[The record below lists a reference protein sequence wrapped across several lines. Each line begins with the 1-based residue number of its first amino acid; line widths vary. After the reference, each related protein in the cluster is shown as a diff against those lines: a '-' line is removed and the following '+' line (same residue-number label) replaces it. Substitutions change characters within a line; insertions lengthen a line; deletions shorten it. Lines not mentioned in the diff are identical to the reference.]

1 MFDPIFDPLGFP
13 EPAVL
18 EAGAE
23 GLMQKRHELQ
33 QQQQKLDAEAETA
46 SEASRVIPSPVD
58 CRGSIWFNYFHGS
71 S

>member
-1 MFDPIFDPLGFP
+1 M
-13 EPAVL
+13 L

-46 SEASRVIPSPVD
+46 SEASRVLPSPVD
-58 CRGSIWFNYFHGS
+58 YRGSIWFNYFHGS